1 MRIDTL
7 MATEVAV
14 VYPETDVRTAVGEM
28 RSRDCGFL
36 PVLDEGGRVVGV
48 LTDRDVALALGAG
61 DARPSERFVADIMTR
76 DPHTCRI
83 DETVAQVLHR
93 MRERLVRRLPVVT
106 AAGFLVGAISID
118 DLVGVAQNV
127 RAGTDRVSFEQVME
141 AITALAAR
149 SPGRAQVPPARW

>member
-1 MRIDTL
+1 

-48 LTDRDVALALGAG
+48 LTDRDVALGAG

-76 DPHTCRI
+76 APYTCRI

-106 AAGFLVGAISID
+106 AAGLLVGAISID
-118 DLVGVAQNV
+118 DLLGVARNV

-149 SPGRAQVPPARW
+149 SSGRARL